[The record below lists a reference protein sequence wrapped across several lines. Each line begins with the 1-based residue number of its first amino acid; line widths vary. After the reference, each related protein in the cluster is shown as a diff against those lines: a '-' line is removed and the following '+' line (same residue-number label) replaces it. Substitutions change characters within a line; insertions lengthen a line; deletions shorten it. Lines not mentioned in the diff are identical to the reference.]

1 MGCLCYSG
9 HSTDVF
15 KCDPGKRV
23 SHTHLPLRPCM
34 HSNICKSK
42 EGKERLHSPAVFLFS
57 SLDSGSSLSSPIFS
71 SSVLPPPLLSSS
83 VLLHL
88 SFLLFSFHLISS
100 LVLLF
105 NCPFSFPPLSFL
117 SLSSPLLGY
126 GLRVETYSTFWIY
139 QLVCQ
144 SLAVSQTQVSVS
156 LRCFHIP
163 STDYMV
169 PIGVPSIPV
178 MWL

>member
-15 KCDPGKRV
+15 KSDPGKRV

-105 NCPFSFPPLSFL
+105 SSQFSFLPLFFLSPLLPYSLSFLFSSPFSLLSFL
-117 SLSSPLLGY
+117 SLSSPLLGHVWKP
-126 GLRVETYSTFWIY
+126 RVHSEYTN
-139 QLVCQ
+139 
-144 SLAVSQTQVSVS
+144 
-156 LRCFHIP
+156 
-163 STDYMV
+163 
-169 PIGVPSIPV
+169 
-178 MWL
+178 